1 VTVVY
6 PEGTPTLGTISTRA
20 VLSVT
25 SLVAPKLATEI
36 NAATSVKA
44 DLYLFPA
51 GWNPT
56 GTTGKGTKPA
66 RLASKR
72 DRQQLN
78 RTSYE
83 LPDLQYIYDPQ
94 GDDSDPG
101 NEMKEICVEGA
112 KLYIVER
119 RGPDAEDDVWVVGEK
134 VRTHYIMLGPQIP
147 MGDPSDENAEHFI
160 QQSLVY
166 INNGPV
172 DGVIAT

>member
-1 VTVVY
+1 MTVVY
-6 PEGTPTLGTISTRA
+6 PEGTPTLGTVSVRA
-20 VLSVT
+20 VLTILSQ
-25 SLVAPKLATEI
+25 VAPKLATEI

-44 DLYLFPA
+44 DLYLQPG

-56 GTTGKGTKPA
+56 GATAKGTKPA

-72 DRQQLN
+72 DTQALN

-83 LPDLQYIYDPQ
+83 IADLMYAHDPQ

-101 NEMKEICVEGA
+101 NEMKEVCVEGA

-119 RGPDAEDDVWVVGEK
+119 RGPDAEDDAWVVTEK

-147 MGDPSDENAEHFI
+147 MGDPADENAEHFI